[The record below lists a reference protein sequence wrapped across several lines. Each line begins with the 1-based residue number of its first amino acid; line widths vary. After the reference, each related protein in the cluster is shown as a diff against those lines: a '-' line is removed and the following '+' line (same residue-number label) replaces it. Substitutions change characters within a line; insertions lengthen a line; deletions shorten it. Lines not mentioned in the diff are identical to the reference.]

1 MKGKLNTIERDLV
14 EGLEG
19 LLQDLKNDEPL
30 TEKYNRREVVLD
42 LKPRKYGP
50 RLVKATRTL
59 LAASQTLFAQFLGVS
74 AQSVRAWEQ
83 GGKTPSD
90 IACRFM
96 DEIQRNPDYW
106 RGRLKESAK
115 VKARSA

>member
-1 MKGKLNTIERDLV
+1 MKQNLTAIEHDLV
-14 EGLEG
+14 TGLEG
-19 LLQDLKNDEPL
+19 LLHDVKREGPL
-30 TEKYNRREVVLD
+30 PEKYNHRRVVMD

-50 RLVKATRTL
+50 RQVKATRTL

-74 AQSVRAWEQ
+74 GQSVRAWEQ
-83 GGKTPSD
+83 GGKKPSD

-106 RGRLKESAK
+106 RGRLKESARAK
-115 VKARSA
+115 TPTT